1 MKYWKALCAVGF
13 LVVLVSNILSISGWN
28 EIRGVYDDICYLRQ
42 AHLFQKFGPR
52 GLDTDIVRD
61 DDGYLSASLKAIDFP
76 TWSDPKTAPCHTLM
90 PATNKLVIQYPPGT
104 GFVLALFP
112 SGFQVIPLYILTSI
126 VAVAFALAAIA
137 YASTIFSLML
147 VAAFGDAVIYLMI
160 NPTKAS
166 YSMAPTMMVCALAG
180 FLTAKLFVGEGRGH
194 RLLPIMVIGL
204 LLGLSVNFRLANLFL
219 ASGYGLFFFV
229 SLLLARN
236 RETLLQGLSFGAAF
250 AAGVAP
256 TLLANAINAGSP
268 FSTTYGGVDV
278 APPELNPEVLLSYFG
293 DVQFLLLVI
302 AGIWTVLLLLWR
314 RRAGRA
320 QVALIVAG
328 NLVVNLIFFMTHPV
342 FTPYYTIP
350 VAMLSLW
357 TLLFATLMPDRESIG
372 HGVGVRQPVKA

>member
-1 MKYWKALCAVGF
+1 MKYWKALCAAGF

-52 GLDTDIVRD
+52 GLDTDIIRD

-76 TWSDPKTAPCHTLM
+76 TWSDPTTAPCHTLM

-112 SGFQVIPLYILTSI
+112 SGFQVIPLYVLTSI

-180 FLTAKLFVGEGRGH
+180 FLTAKLFVDEGWRD

-219 ASGYGLFFFV
+219 ASGYGLFLFASF
-229 SLLLARN
+229 LLARN
-236 RETLLQGLSFGAAF
+236 REALLQGFSFGAAF

-314 RRAGRA
+314 RREGRA

-328 NLVVNLIFFMTHPV
+328 NLVMNLIFFMTHPV

-372 HGVGVRQPVKA
+372 HGVAVRQPVKA